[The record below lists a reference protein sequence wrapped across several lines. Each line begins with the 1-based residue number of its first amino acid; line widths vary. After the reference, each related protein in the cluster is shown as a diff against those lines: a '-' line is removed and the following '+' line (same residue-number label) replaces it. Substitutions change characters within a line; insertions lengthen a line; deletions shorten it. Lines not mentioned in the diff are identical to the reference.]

1 MGYDKLGSFEQELL
15 AAVSA
20 LEEDA
25 YGLAIYNKLFEFEKN
40 PNQGSM
46 YVSLDRLERK
56 GYLVSRFSLP
66 EAKRGGMPRKYFRI
80 TPEGARALLE
90 SVEMSKKVI
99 KTVPKS
105 LLDLIK
111 WPIRIPARY
120 KKETS

>member
-1 MGYDKLGSFEQELL
+1 MAKDKLGGFEQEVL

-20 LEEDA
+20 LGEEA
-25 YGLAIYNKLFEFEKN
+25 YGLAIYNKLFEFERD

-46 YVSLDRLERK
+46 YVTLDRLERK

-80 TPEGARALLE
+80 TPEGAEALLE

-105 LLDLIK
+105 LADLLK

-120 KKETS
+120 KK